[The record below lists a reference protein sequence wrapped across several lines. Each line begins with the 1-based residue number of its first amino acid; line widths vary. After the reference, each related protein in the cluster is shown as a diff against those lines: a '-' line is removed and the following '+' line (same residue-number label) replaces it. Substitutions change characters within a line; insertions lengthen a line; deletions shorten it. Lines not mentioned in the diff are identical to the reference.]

1 MKNIG
6 IEELFEPLILV
17 DIMLL
22 QHDFEILD
30 IYEMFEQQYMVII
43 IIIV

>member
-30 IYEMFEQQYMVII
+30 IHEMFEQQYMVII